1 MNKPNNK
8 KLNEVFNTFLARYLE
23 NVQKE
28 LPTSYRAQQLKAG
41 GTEALLV
48 YEFETRFL
56 KEPFMK
62 AIKMMMSDDK

>member
-1 MNKPNNK
+1 MNQKELDK
-8 KLNEVFNTFLARYLE
+8 VFNLFLAEYLK

-41 GTEALLV
+41 GMEAALV

-62 AIKMMMSDDK
+62 AIKQVVKNEN

>member
-1 MNKPNNK
+1 MNQKEIEK
-8 KLNEVFNTFLARYLE
+8 IFKVFLEEYLK

-41 GTEALLV
+41 GMEAALV

-62 AIKMMMSDDK
+62 AIKSVMK